1 MFFFQA
7 MCKNF
12 LFLMNLKFCT
22 STNRVSKGMKYQKNS
37 QELIKADEKTR
48 KGQKEKFGN
57 DIRFVPFPF
66 HGQRT

>member
-1 MFFFQA
+1 
-7 MCKNF
+7 
-12 LFLMNLKFCT
+12 
-22 STNRVSKGMKYQKNS
+22 MKYQKDS
-37 QELIKADEKTR
+37 QKLIKADEKTR